1 MKHLFSQYTIS
12 QSGFTQW
19 LILIVLMLGIGV
31 GVWVAQVRTNL
42 VPQAAVQTPVQTNSI
57 TLKLN
62 EVVEI
67 NKPFNLEVEVRSDSD
82 PVRLVTAHL
91 KYDPNVIEL
100 IKVNIPRPATES
112 GVIYATASAQPIKE
126 PIISQWLETLFDNKS
141 GSAAITG
148 LLDNGD
154 LKTEQNKDPFS
165 FVTITLKAKKL
176 TPTEITIE
184 ESSLLLR
191 AADNANILTKTEN
204 IKIEPRQAT
213 PSATN

>member
-1 MKHLFSQYTIS
+1 MKHLHYILSER
-12 QSGFTQW
+12 GFTQW

-42 VPQAAVQTPVQTNSI
+42 VPQAAVETSVQTNAI
-57 TLKLN
+57 TLKLK

-67 NKPFNLEVEVRSDSD
+67 NKPFNLEVTVRSDSD

-100 IKVNIPRPATES
+100 IKVNIPRPATQS

-126 PIISQWLETLFDNKS
+126 PVISQWLETLFDNKS

-165 FVTITLKAKKL
+165 FITITFKAKKL
-176 TPTEITIE
+176 TPTEISVE
-184 ESSLLLR
+184 SSSLLLR
-191 AADNANILTKTEN
+191 AADNANILTRTEN
-204 IKIEPRQAT
+204 IKIEPREAT
-213 PSATN
+213 QSATN